1 MLSNQMNFITQIEV
15 DIPIGKLTV
24 QGSLVLP
31 KTNNGIVIFSHG
43 SGSSRYSRR
52 NQMVAKK
59 LNEKNFGTLL
69 FDLLTEEE
77 DQIYENRFDID
88 LLTKRLILVTE
99 WVRKY
104 PSTNTYAIAYY
115 GASTGAASAL
125 MAATKVKEVSAV
137 VSRGG
142 RPDLAMDFLS
152 KVTAPT
158 LLIVGSLDHDVLD
171 LNKLAYDKLEC
182 TKKLEIVQGAS
193 HLFEENG
200 KMEEVSSLACNWFEK
215 YLQPVEL
222 IKN

>member
-1 MLSNQMNFITQIEV
+1 MNFITQKEV

-24 QGSLVLP
+24 QGSLILP
-31 KTNNGIVIFSHG
+31 KHNNGIVIFSHG

-52 NQMVAKK
+52 NQMVSKK
-59 LNEKNFGTLL
+59 LNENNFGTLL

-99 WVRKY
+99 WVKQN
-104 PSTNTYAIAYY
+104 PSTNTCTIAYY

-125 MAATKVKEVSAV
+125 MAASKVNEISAV

-142 RPDLAMDFLS
+142 RPDLAMNFLP

-158 LLIVGSLDHDVLD
+158 LLIVGSLDHDVLA
-171 LNKLAYDKLEC
+171 LNKLAYDKLSC
-182 TKKLEIVQGAS
+182 TKRLEIIQDAS
-193 HLFEENG
+193 HLFEEAG
-200 KMEEVSSLACNWFEK
+200 KMEEVSSLACNWFGK
-215 YLQPVEL
+215 YLQPVEIL
-222 IKN
+222 NS